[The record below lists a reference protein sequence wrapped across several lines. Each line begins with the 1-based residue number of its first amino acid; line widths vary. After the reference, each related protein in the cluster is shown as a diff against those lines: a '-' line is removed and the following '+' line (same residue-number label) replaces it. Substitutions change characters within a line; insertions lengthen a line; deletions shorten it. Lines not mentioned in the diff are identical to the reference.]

1 MKCPRDGSA
10 LETKIYE
17 AKIEIDACGRCG
29 GMWLDKGELEAIQE
43 TRERDYRQTLGNV
56 SDTVKRS
63 INEVAQMET
72 APIRCLKC
80 NSEME
85 TREYGYCSQII
96 IDTCPE
102 GCGLWL
108 DAGEIQ
114 ALEKFFERSQEEAA
128 EAIPLRYRLWASLHE
143 LFGGGAKKV
152 QRKKAP

>member
-10 LETKIYE
+10 LETRTYE
-17 AKIEIDACGRCG
+17 AKIEIDACATCG

-43 TRERDYRQTLGNV
+43 TRERDYRSTLENV

-63 INEVAQMET
+63 INEVAQLET
-72 APIRCLKC
+72 SPIRCLKC
-80 NSEME
+80 GAEMD

-114 ALEKFFERSQEEAA
+114 ALEKFFERSQAEAA

-143 LFGGGAKKV
+143 LFGANK
-152 QRKKAP
+152 

>member
-10 LETKIYE
+10 LETRTYE
-17 AKIEIDACGRCG
+17 AKIEIDACDKCG

-43 TRERDYRQTLGNV
+43 TRERDYQSTLGNV

-63 INEVAQMET
+63 INEVAQLDT
-72 APIRCLKC
+72 PPIRCLKC
-80 NSEME
+80 DAEMD
-85 TREYGYCSQII
+85 TRKYGYGSQIV

-114 ALEKFFERSQEEAA
+114 ALEKFFENAQAEAA
-128 EAIPLRYRLWASLHE
+128 DAIPLRYRLWASLHD
-143 LFGGGAKKV
+143 LFGAKK
-152 QRKKAP
+152 K